1 MLSFIFNSNS
11 KRLMYSLLVF
21 SVLALIVDQASYFFL
36 KYLHSQNYYGQ
47 TGGKVNYVLNGIP
60 NVNTLVMGSS
70 KAYHNVNT
78 GKIKNSFNIGH
89 DGSRIGM
96 NMAILELMEIKGK
109 LPKNILLHTDPG
121 LYFKSDSQDFYNGS
135 DINIIATYYN
145 ESQLIKKIITDN
157 DGKWLAYKLF
167 KSFAFNGK
175 VFSLVKNY
183 IQTKIYSKG
192 NYDGFGPLI
201 YNKIEQEKFI
211 KSIQSQPITVGSNKC
226 YSDTLST
233 SLLTRFI
240 MKCKKNDINL
250 ICFNAPEYLG
260 NIYCNESLMNLFIE
274 HNIEFYDYSDI
285 SLDHAIFKD
294 TKYWKDN
301 AHLNRE
307 GADIFTDILIRDTNM
322 EGI

>member
-11 KRLMYSLLVF
+11 KRLIYSLLVF
-21 SVLALIVDQASYFFL
+21 SVSALIIDQAIYFSL

-89 DGSRIGM
+89 DGSRIAM
-96 NMAILELMEIKGK
+96 NLAIVELMEINGK
-109 LPKNILLHTDPG
+109 LPRNILLHTDPG
-121 LYFKSDSQDFYNGS
+121 LYFKSDSQNFYNGN
-135 DINIIATYYN
+135 DINIISTFYN
-145 ESQLIKKIITDN
+145 ESQLIKKIITEN
-157 DGKWLAYKLF
+157 NSKWLAYKLF

-175 VFSLVKNY
+175 VLSLTKNY
-183 IQTKIYSKG
+183 IKTKKYSKDRS
-192 NYDGFGPLI
+192 DGFGPLI
-201 YNKIEQEKFI
+201 YNQVEQEKFI
-211 KSIQSQPITVGSNKC
+211 KSIQPQPIVIDSNKC
-226 YSDTLST
+226 YDDIFSI

-240 MKCKKNDINL
+240 LICKKNDINL

-260 NIYCNESLMNLFIE
+260 NIYCNENLMNLFIE
-274 HNIEFYDYSDI
+274 HDIEFYDYSDI
-285 SLDHAIFKD
+285 LTDHAIFKE

-301 AHLNRE
+301 AHLNKE
-307 GADIFTDILIRDTNM
+307 GADIFTDILVRDTNM